1 MTHNLG
7 PDEDMADEANEQLQE
22 EIDEQ
27 ESGDTSDAVESGDA
41 SE

>member
-1 MTHNLG
+1 MMTHDLG

-27 ESGDTSDAVESGDA
+27 ESEAEDSGDA